1 MPLGPMDGP
10 ASVPMKTFVI
20 LAAIVI
26 VLGGAYLVT
35 AESPP
40 DPEAQAVAEALAL
53 HPRARRVARDEE
65 GADAHKKRAT
75 WRKLKKA
82 GTPDPAD
89 SKQAR
94 KTLRG
99 MIKEGC
105 RDAG

>member
-1 MPLGPMDGP
+1 MDGP
-10 ASVPMKTFVI
+10 ASLPMKTFVI

-26 VLGGAYLVT
+26 VLGGAYLLT

-53 HPRARRVARDEE
+53 HTRAMRVALDEE
-65 GADAHKKRAT
+65 CADAHKKLAT

-89 SKQAR
+89 NREAR
-94 KTLRG
+94 KALRG
-99 MIKEGC
+99 MINEGC